1 MSETINNY
9 EFDLAYGS
17 YKTYVNE
24 LRGVYHRLIWN
35 FPNHERVKFWEKRKE
50 YWQNYDTINLGY
62 KAFDS
67 IQALDTEMLK
77 ILPEAILAEDLEV
90 ELLRNKKAMSETEYL
105 LSTKPNAESL
115 AKSIKQAED
124 GTDLIQFDPTKSE

>member
-17 YKTYVNE
+17 YKAYVNE

-67 IQALDTEMLK
+67 IQALDTEILK
-77 ILPEAILAEDLEV
+77 ILPESVLAEDLEV

-105 LSTKPNAESL
+105 LSTKANAENL

-124 GTDLIQFDPTKSE
+124 GTGLIQFDPTKD

>member
-17 YKTYVNE
+17 YKAYVNE

-62 KAFDS
+62 KAFNS
-67 IQALDTEMLK
+67 IQALDTEIIK

-105 LSTKPNAESL
+105 LSTKANAENL

-124 GTDLIQFDPTKSE
+124 GADLTQFDPTKSE